1 MLWNNIKIECKKAMG
16 TRLFLFVVLTG
27 CIITMFSLVP
37 CVQSYNRYISSLKY
51 ISEEFSYSNIK
62 HIITSHN
69 FCSIFYRFFSDFS
82 IARLGFVLYLHNL

>member
-51 ISEEFSYSNIK
+51 ISEEFSSPLREMPPRDPAVGHFLN
-62 HIITSHN
+62 
-69 FCSIFYRFFSDFS
+69 
-82 IARLGFVLYLHNL
+82 